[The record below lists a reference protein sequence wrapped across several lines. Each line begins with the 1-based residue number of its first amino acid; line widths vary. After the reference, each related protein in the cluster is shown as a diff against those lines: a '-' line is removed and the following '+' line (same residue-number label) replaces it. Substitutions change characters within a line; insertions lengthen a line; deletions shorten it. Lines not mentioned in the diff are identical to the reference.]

1 MRHRPQDVNTAYR
14 PRESRPNHRDG
25 RPQQE
30 KDHPRRSSIERER
43 TKNEMDDRG
52 FEEFSHLLGLP
63 ARQVM
68 ETFRAVQ
75 QRRAPYI

>member
-1 MRHRPQDVNTAYR
+1 MRHRPQEVNTAYR
-14 PRESRPNHRDG
+14 PRDSRPIHRDA

-30 KDHPRRSSIERER
+30 ADHPRRSSIDRER
-43 TKNEMDDRG
+43 TNNDMDDRG

-63 ARQVM
+63 ARQVR

-75 QRRAPYI
+75 QRRANYL